1 MSNNN
6 IRYLQSSSNKK
17 YSVFQGIGGARRSHH
32 DSYKASSVEPIN
44 IELVQIERPNN
55 KMNETYN
62 SKNSRGSMQ
71 SKGRSGAK
79 NNLILIKAAKGD
91 PYRNPSKINTSVD
104 QSEDE
109 I

>member
-1 MSNNN
+1 
-6 IRYLQSSSNKK
+6 
-17 YSVFQGIGGARRSHH
+17 
-32 DSYKASSVEPIN
+32 
-44 IELVQIERPNN
+44 
-55 KMNETYN
+55 
-62 SKNSRGSMQ
+62 MQ